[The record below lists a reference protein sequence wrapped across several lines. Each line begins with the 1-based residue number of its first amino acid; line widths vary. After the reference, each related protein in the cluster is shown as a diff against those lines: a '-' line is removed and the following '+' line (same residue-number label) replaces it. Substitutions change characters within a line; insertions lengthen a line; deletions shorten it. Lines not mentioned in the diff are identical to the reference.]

1 VVDYLLYG
9 FGVFLVYKATANVL
23 SFPFLFWVFTAPV
36 AFAADTDVKGVFAV
50 GALCWGIGAI
60 ITNAVKGFRP
70 VPSIKAYRTRSLGC
84 GVSSA
89 HALYVTLLVAF
100 GIATFISLYYY
111 SQVGISLFAG
121 GDVGYERLVRRHAT
135 EGSYALQRVFRV
147 TMPIICIAF
156 FAMRF
161 CDQTKRYYSNTKLA
175 FAVFVTS
182 ALLIFTGMRG
192 NLIIFIFTPFM
203 VTLGLIEARLKLRN
217 VIYLLGLTIGGGIV
231 VTVLMY
237 PDLPIT
243 DLLIVIIERISAG
256 ASDGIWYVVS
266 TDYITNGPY
275 LGMTYVNDLL
285 SIFYK
290 LGLVGSQSMTY
301 GAQLAESMLGEAY
314 NGEQAAVYFLGELF
328 ANFGPAGVYVGSA
341 FVGCIA
347 QLLYSA
353 TLRGRKTILT
363 FSARI
368 YFCALILPILGGPT
382 VSMLLDYTIAVGST
396 YLALAIA
403 VSTIT
408 AMRTRALRP
417 LSYSLRSAH
426 KT

>member
-1 VVDYLLYG
+1 MVDYLLYG
-9 FGVFLVYKATANVL
+9 LGILLVYKATANLL

-36 AFAADTDVKGVFAV
+36 AFGADTDVRSVFAV
-50 GALCWGIGAI
+50 GALSWGIGAI

-70 VPSIKAYRTRSLGC
+70 VAAIKAYRARALVT

-100 GIATFISLYYY
+100 GIATLISLYYY

-147 TMPIICIAF
+147 TMPIICMAF

-192 NLIIFIFTPFM
+192 NLIIFIFTPFL
-203 VTLGLIEARLKLRN
+203 VIIGLIDARLKLRN
-217 VIYLLGLTIGGGIV
+217 IIYPLILTIGGGLV

-243 DLLIVIIERISAG
+243 DLLVVVIERISAG

-266 TDYITNGPY
+266 TDYIANGPY
-275 LGMTYVNDLL
+275 LGMTYINDLL

-290 LGLVGSQSMTY
+290 LGLIGTQSMTY
-301 GAQLAESMLGEAY
+301 GAQLAASMLGDAY

-328 ANFGPAGVYVGSA
+328 ANFGQAGVYIGSA
-341 FVGCIA
+341 FVGSIA
-347 QLLYSA
+347 QLIYSA
-353 TLRGRKTILT
+353 TLRGKKTILS

-368 YFCALILPILGGPT
+368 YFCALFLPILGGPT
-382 VSMLLDYTIAVGST
+382 VSMLLDYTITVGAT
-396 YLALAIA
+396 YLALAFG
-403 VSTIT
+403 VSIIT
-408 AMRTRALRP
+408 VMRTRALP
-417 LSYSLRSAH
+417 EDLFT

>member
-1 VVDYLLYG
+1 MFDCLVYG
-9 FGVFLVYKATANVL
+9 VGLILVYKATANVL

-36 AFAADTDVKGVFAV
+36 AFAADSDVRGIFAV
-50 GALCWGIGAI
+50 GALWWGIGAI
-60 ITNAVKGFRP
+60 ITNSVKGFRP
-70 VPSIKAYRTRSLGC
+70 VAAIKAYRTRSIGS
-84 GVSSA
+84 GFASA
-89 HALYVTLLVAF
+89 YALYVTLLLAF
-100 GIATFISLYYY
+100 GIATVLSLYYY
-111 SQVGISLFAG
+111 SQVGISLFSG

-161 CDQTKRYYSNTKLA
+161 CEQTKRYYSNKKLV
-175 FAVFVTS
+175 FAVFITS

-192 NLIIFIFTPFM
+192 NLIIFILTPFL
-203 VTLGLIEARLKLRN
+203 VAVGIIDARLKIHN
-217 VIYLLGLTIGGGIV
+217 VVYPLGLTICGGLV

-237 PDLPIT
+237 PDLPLI

-256 ASDGIWYVVS
+256 ASDGIWYVVTS
-266 TDYITNGPY
+266 DYITNGPY
-275 LGMTYVNDLL
+275 LGMTYVNDFL

-301 GAQLAESMLGEAY
+301 GAQLAESMLGDAY

-328 ANFGPAGVYVGSA
+328 ANFGPAGVYFGSA
-341 FVGCIA
+341 FLGCIA

-363 FSARI
+363 FSAWI

-382 VSMLLDYTIAVGST
+382 VSMLLDYTITVGCT
-396 YLALAIA
+396 YLALAIG
-403 VSTIT
+403 VSSIT
-408 AMRTRALRP
+408 AMRTRTLRP
-417 LSYSLRSAH
+417 LTYS
-426 KT
+426 